1 MKKKE
6 KGPAVPVE
14 RHETLRHEIMSVLAQ
29 GTASAKDISFE
40 VRISEKEVYDH
51 LEHIRKSLL
60 NKKDRQLVIM
70 PAECAKCGFVFS
82 KRERLRKPGKC
93 PVCKGESIKEP
104 LFSIKS

>member
-14 RHETLRHEIMSVLAQ
+14 RHETLRQEIMSVLVQ
-29 GTASAKDISFE
+29 GPASAKDISFE

-60 NKKDRQLVIM
+60 GRKDSQLVIM
-70 PAECAKCGFVFS
+70 PAECVKCGFVFS
-82 KRERLRKPGKC
+82 KRERLKKPGKC
-93 PVCKGESIKEP
+93 PICKGESIREP
-104 LFSIKS
+104 LFSIQ

>member
-1 MKKKE
+1 
-6 KGPAVPVE
+6 
-14 RHETLRHEIMSVLAQ
+14 MSVLVQ
-29 GTASAKDISFE
+29 GPASAKDISFE

-60 NKKDRQLVIM
+60 GRKDSQLVIM

-82 KRERLRKPGKC
+82 KRERLKKPGKC
-93 PVCKGESIKEP
+93 PVCKRETIRAP

>member
-14 RHETLRHEIMSVLAQ
+14 RHETLRQEIMSVLGH
-29 GTASAKDISFE
+29 GTSSAKDISFE

-51 LEHIRKSLL
+51 LEHIRKTLT
-60 NKKDRQLVIM
+60 KKEHQLMIV
-70 PAECAKCGFVFS
+70 PAECVKCGFVFS

-93 PVCKGESIKEP
+93 PVCKGESIREP
-104 LFSIKS
+104 LFSIKQ